1 MTNQLAV
8 RAAHV
13 RATSK
18 RRRHRLRAVPIER
31 HHASEAATLHEP
43 ARAARSRSTDVLV
56 RMLRSIATR
65 TDAD

>member
-1 MTNQLAV
+1 V

-31 HHASEAATLHEP
+31 HHPSEASSLHEP
-43 ARAARSRSTDVLV
+43 ARASRSRLTEVLV
-56 RMLRSIATR
+56 RMLRSVATR